1 MIVLL
6 GSSFT
11 RAGHTN
17 SISPEGADSYPKSF
31 LHNLLYNELKIPV
44 INMATPGTGAENYVD
59 NFVYACKEFKPKLF
73 LVETAADRSVMNFWF
88 PSTKVNTETYQD
100 WFTYGSSEA
109 PDEYAYSKIFEHS
122 RVSALTPKIQRHQLD
137 KFKHS
142 NLQAH
147 SLETLLKKY
156 VELIPYN
163 YNDTLIRLR
172 TVKIYNTLE
181 TLSELV
187 NVPIIYYSYWSAEYL
202 YSAEFTDTLSPD
214 RYLNRKFDIKD
225 GVLSWA
231 AAKFNNN
238 HLADSTHLNPQAD
251 TAFVKELL
259 APFISSYLN
268 GQSQGSCG
276 TLL

>member
-1 MIVLL
+1 MIILL
-6 GSSFT
+6 GASNT
-11 RAGHTN
+11 RGGHIQDNT
-17 SISPEGADSYPKSF
+17 SEGTTENPSTY
-31 LHNLLYNELKIPV
+31 LHNLLYKELNMPV
-44 INMATPGTGAENYVD
+44 VNMGSPGTGAEIYID
-59 NFVYACKEFKPKLF
+59 NFIYACKKYKPKLF
-73 LVETAADRSVMNFWF
+73 LVDLAADRSVMNFWF
-88 PSTKVNTETYQD
+88 PSTKINTEIYQD
-100 WFTYGSSEA
+100 WFTYGSSET
-109 PDEYAYSKIFEHS
+109 PDEYTYSKIFEHS
-122 RVSALTPKIQRHQLD
+122 RVSALTPKIQQHQLD

-172 TVKIYNTLE
+172 TMKIYNTLE
-181 TLSELV
+181 TLSELL
-187 NVPIIYYSYWSAEYL
+187 NVPIIYYSYWSAEHL
-202 YSAEFTDTLSPD
+202 YSAEFTTTLSPD
-214 RYLNRKFDIKD
+214 RYLNRKFGIKD
-225 GVLSWA
+225 GVLNWA

-259 APFISSYLN
+259 APFISSYLDD
-268 GQSQGSCG
+268 QSQGSCG